1 MDVVDAKEGGTE
13 VVSTLA
19 GAVMNLLVIRSGNLL
34 VPGRLRGGDG
44 GLDTDGVVSPDI
56 VPSNNVLAVI
66 RVDPI
71 VDGTVDSDTN
81 VL

>member
-1 MDVVDAKEGGTE
+1 MDVDDAKEGGTE
-13 VVSTLA
+13 AESTLA
-19 GAVMNLLVIRSGNLL
+19 GAEMNLLDPGRLDGAEMNLL

-56 VPSNNVLAVI
+56 VPSCSVLAVI

-71 VDGTVDSDTN
+71 VEGTVD
-81 VL
+81 